1 MDAGG
6 RAEALLLITKYGAG
20 TDRYWEAFLKQ
31 WGFIERHLLD
41 PEHGGWFVGTTR
53 EGKLLG
59 DGRKATPWKANY
71 HTSRAMMNVATL
83 LGADGGGPGR
93 ESETSCPVTSGRPL
107 AARIP
112 PTQERVRLLRSRIR
126 NIPGFAPVVR

>member
-1 MDAGG
+1 MH
-6 RAEALLLITKYGAG
+6 RRYGAE

-31 WGFIERHLLD
+31 WAFIEGHLLD
-41 PEHGGWFVGTTR
+41 PVHGGWYMGTTR

-83 LGADGGGPGR
+83 LGAM
-93 ESETSCPVTSGRPL
+93 E
-107 AARIP
+107 AAGDE
-112 PTQERVRLLRSRIR
+112 ERK
-126 NIPGFAPVVR
+126 